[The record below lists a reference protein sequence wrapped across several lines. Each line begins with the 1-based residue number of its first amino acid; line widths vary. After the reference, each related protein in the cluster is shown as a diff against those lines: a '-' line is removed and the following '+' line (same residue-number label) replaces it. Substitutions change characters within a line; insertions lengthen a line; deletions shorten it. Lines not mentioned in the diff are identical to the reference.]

1 MNVRI
6 TLINHDE
13 VVVLGVATM
22 LARHARDIEVHD
34 PRKRPQDLVDLA
46 LHDPSGTVGAGA
58 RVLQRLVADP
68 RLGRV
73 VAYTNDFDPA
83 TAETHFRSGYAG
95 YLSTALSHDELI
107 ESLRAIHAGQRVLAP
122 GSDAAPA
129 DGEVWPGQAAGLT
142 AREADVLSLI
152 AAGMSNKEIA
162 RQLGVTINSVK
173 SYIRGAYR
181 VIDVDSRT
189 KAVLW
194 GITHGLRAPVVTHT
208 ESAEPAE

>member
-6 TLINHDE
+6 TMINHDE
-13 VVVLGVATM
+13 IVVLGVATM

-34 PRKRPQDLVDLA
+34 PRTGLDQHVDIA
-46 LHDPSGTVGAGA
+46 LHDPSGSVGADA
-58 RVLQRLVADP
+58 RVLQRLLADP

-73 VAYTNDFDPA
+73 VAFTGDFDPA
-83 TAETHFRSGYAG
+83 TAETHFQSGYAG
-95 YLSTALSHDELI
+95 YLSTALPHERLI
-107 ESLRAIHAGQRVLAP
+107 DSLRDIHDGRRVLAP
-122 GSDAAPA
+122 GEV
-129 DGEVWPGQAAGLT
+129 DGAVTGEAWPGQAAGLT

-162 RQLGVTINSVK
+162 EQLGVTINSVK

-181 VIDVDSRT
+181 TIGVDSRT

-194 GITHGLRAPVVTHT
+194 GITHGLRTPRVDL
-208 ESAEPAE
+208 SGAE